1 MALSRCEALCIQRDL
16 GSASHS
22 VNFWSDCPTTLARL
36 SSERTLNI
44 IESLAESTGVLVSYE
59 DPPGCYDNYVDPAG
73 PLAASGGS
81 PLGTGATI
89 GLVVGCFVGGALLF
103 SGAFLVL
110 GPGAKA
116 TVTLSTPS
124 PVKSA
129 QA

>member
-1 MALSRCEALCIQRDL
+1 M
-16 GSASHS
+16 
-22 VNFWSDCPTTLARL
+22 ARL
-36 SSERTLNI
+36 SSESNLNV
-44 IESLAESTGVLVSYE
+44 IESLAESTGVPVSYE
-59 DPPGCYDNYVDPAG
+59 DPPGCYDNYVDPAD
-73 PLAASGGS
+73 PSPASGGS
-81 PLGTGATI
+81 SLGTGATI

-110 GPGAKA
+110 GPSAKA